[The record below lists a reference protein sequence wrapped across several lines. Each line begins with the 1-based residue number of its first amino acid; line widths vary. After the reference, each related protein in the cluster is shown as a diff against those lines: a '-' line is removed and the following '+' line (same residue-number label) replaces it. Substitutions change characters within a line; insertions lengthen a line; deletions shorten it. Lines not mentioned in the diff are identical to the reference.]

1 MASYSS
7 PYETLFEKEG
17 HLEEKDN
24 PELYHGAF
32 SSCICKKCM
41 EDAKTEVEKHFSD
54 ENLTTGYI
62 KRLELLVHN
71 LQVNNKTL
79 QQYEPNGI
87 FRPESPD
94 SFGNFDS
101 VGNTLKDTDALLPDA
116 DEPKLKIKRLKLVQ
130 SQYGDET
137 VEKDF
142 DVGVSESRAKKLG
155 NESVLTV
162 FRHFDKKLNFWRR
175 SIEILSPAFVDVLRQ
190 VSDYDIDISLVD
202 DVLSLT
208 EPLMLLFHH
217 RKRLAKYLAEVDNS
231 EDIVSAQA
239 RVHTRLILDYLLTE
253 FEAVSRKLD
262 DLESAEPSGL
272 ITFPDIWLLY
282 PPGTVVYTTDNGEQ
296 EAFIVDSVRGV
307 TKGPRG
313 RSGRQFH
320 DRLELNCWSINYDG
334 EIFGR
339 EWSTHVVAPFNG
351 TKEISAL
358 DMVPEKF
365 LPDAEKVKEF
375 LTVRGTEFWALQ
387 GQNYREYTG
396 EIWSQHMSEE
406 SIRVMVDHLTYQR
419 RMDWPI
425 RINKK
430 SGPSDALSKNWRENK
445 FASKVQNFDSSYPY
459 NENRGRRLP
468 RRPPPPICGNSWE
481 GRRGFSPDRDFDE
494 PYEEPYRRYHCERPP
509 FRGDS
514 KFSNYDALEPN
525 SQPDDLVLLLCP
537 QHVQGYC
544 LREKIW
550 KPLNVTQLKP
560 VTFRKNAWDRLV
572 LDPQYKDIV
581 QAMVASYVDKTA
593 GLEDLVAGKGAGLV
607 ALLHGPPGTGKTL
620 TAECV
625 ADSFEKPLYQVTCGD
640 IGTDPERL
648 EERLEEIFDY
658 AVTWG
663 AILLLDEA
671 DVFLQDRDYEN
682 LQRNALVSIFLRTL
696 EYFNGILFLTTN
708 RVGTFDQAFQS
719 RIHVSLGLP
728 QLDRPRRIEVW
739 SIFIHDLARQ
749 SRITGARRDE
759 LDRLVGDVW
768 SCEPL
773 NGRQIRNSVRT
784 AMLVAEKKKQTVGQ
798 EHFETVLRIG
808 KEFSSYMSALQEGEA
823 EEVAEGK
830 GDRLADLGGFQEV
843 ERP

>member
-1 MASYSS
+1 MFPHPAHS
-7 PYETLFEKEG
+7 ETPPHMILLAEAG
-17 HLEEKDN
+17 HIEEEKSS
-24 PELYHGAF
+24 LGAF
-32 SSCICKKCM
+32 SNCICKQCM
-41 EDAKTEVEKHFSD
+41 DEARTEVEKRLGD
-54 ENLTTGYI
+54 ESVTACYI
-62 KRLELLVHN
+62 KRLEMLVRN
-71 LQVNNKTL
+71 LRVENDHLEKYQ
-79 QQYEPNGI
+79 PNG
-87 FRPESPD
+87 FVRPESPD
-94 SFGNFDS
+94 SFGMIDS
-101 VGNTLKDTDALLPDA
+101 AERNVKDTDAPA
-116 DEPKLKIKRLKLVQ
+116 PGVDEPKLQIKRLKKVL

-137 VEKDF
+137 IEKDF
-142 DVGVSESRAKKLG
+142 DVGSSESRTKSLG
-155 NESVLTV
+155 SESVLTV
-162 FRHFDKKLNFWRR
+162 FRHFDKKFNFWRR

-190 VSDYDIDISLVD
+190 ISDYDIDISLVD
-202 DVLSLT
+202 DVLTLT

-217 RKRLAKYLAEVDNS
+217 RKHLAKYLAEADENS
-231 EDIVSAQA
+231 EDAVTAQA
-239 RVHTRLILDYLLTE
+239 RAHTKLILDYMLTE
-253 FEAVSRKLD
+253 FDGVNRTLD
-262 DLESAEPSGL
+262 DLESAQPSGL

-282 PPGTVVYTTDNGEQ
+282 PPGTVVYTTDNGEH
-296 EAFIVDSVRGV
+296 EALMVDSVRGV
-307 TKGPRG
+307 AKSHRG
-313 RSGRQFH
+313 RSGKQVH
-320 DRLELNCWSINYDG
+320 DRLELTCWSINYDG

-339 EWSTHVVAPFNG
+339 EWSTHIIAPFHG
-351 TKEISAL
+351 IKEIASL
-358 DMVPEKF
+358 DLVPERF
-365 LPDAEKVKEF
+365 LPDAENVKEF
-375 LTVRGTEFWALQ
+375 LTVRGHDFWALQ

-425 RINKK
+425 RLNAKN
-430 SGPSDALSKNWRENK
+430 GPSDALSKNWRCNK
-445 FASKVQNFDSSYPY
+445 FASQGHDNDFNLCGDP
-459 NENRGRRLP
+459 RGRRLP
-468 RRPPPPICGNSWE
+468 RPPPRPRSY
-481 GRRGFSPDRDFDE
+481 RGYSPDREWDE
-494 PYEEPYRRYHCERPP
+494 PYEEPYRRYRCERPP

-514 KFSNYDALEPN
+514 MFNMYDALEPDAE
-525 SQPDDLVLLLCP
+525 PDELALLLCP

-544 LREKIW
+544 LRDKIW
-550 KPLNVTQLKP
+550 KSLNVTQLKP

-640 IGTDPERL
+640 IGTNPERL
-648 EERLEEIFDY
+648 EQRLEEIFDY

-719 RIHVSLGLP
+719 RIHVTLGLP

-749 SRITGARRDE
+749 SRITAAQRDA
-759 LDRLVGDVW
+759 LDRLVADRW
-768 SCEPL
+768 SREPL

-784 AMLVAEKKKQTVGQ
+784 AMLIAEKKKQRLGQ
-798 EHFETVLRIG
+798 QHFETVLRIG
-808 KEFSSYMSALQEGEA
+808 KEFSSYMSALQKGEA

-843 ERP
+843 EKP